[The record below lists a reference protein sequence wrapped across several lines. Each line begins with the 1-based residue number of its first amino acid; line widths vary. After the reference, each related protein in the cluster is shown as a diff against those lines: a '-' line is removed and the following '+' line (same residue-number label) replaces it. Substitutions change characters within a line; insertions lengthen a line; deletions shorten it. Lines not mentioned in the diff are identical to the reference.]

1 MRLSFGQLILLIICL
16 LAALLLDFYLG
27 ARFGPEML
35 WGINLDRS
43 ANGLLPDDVS
53 EQELNSLLQESSS
66 KVTFHEVLEGKERA
80 KEVFVEMKPETKP
93 EIIPE
98 IKPEAKPE
106 AKLEKKP
113 PSKPPPKPEPK
124 VVIKPEVKPAPT
136 PAPTPPVLPQ
146 ETASYTLQVGSFSEI
161 DSAQALQ
168 AQFKS
173 QGYSATVKEVNL
185 PEKGT
190 WYRVYAGHF
199 VSSESAEQAKN
210 QVYQK
215 FHTLPIVVRLTP

>member
-1 MRLSFGQLILLIICL
+1 MTMRLSFGQLILFIVCL

-35 WGINLDRS
+35 WGIDLDRS
-43 ANGLLPDDVS
+43 NANGLLPDDVS
-53 EQELNSLLQESSS
+53 EQELNALLQESSS
-66 KVTFHEVLEGKERA
+66 KITFHEVLEGKERA
-80 KEVFVEMKPETKP
+80 KEVFVPIKP
-93 EIIPE
+93 EIKIETKSEP
-98 IKPEAKPE
+98 
-106 AKLEKKP
+106 KP
-113 PSKPPPKPEPK
+113 PSKSDTKPEPK
-124 VVIKPEVKPAPT
+124 PKPT
-136 PAPTPPVLPQ
+136 PMPSIASVPLPSPPQ
-146 ETASYTLQVGSFSEI
+146 TDGAYTLQVGSFSEI
-161 DSAQALQ
+161 GSAQALQ

-215 FHTLPIVVRLTP
+215 FHTLPIVVKLGP